1 MFGALEPLF
10 FQPRYKCC
18 TISESWDKMPLD
30 STKKWAKKSL
40 HKLLRAS
47 QKEVKKNSK
56 IRIRTDMIFLIMV
69 LGRHLVMYWAPE
81 NKSFKWALEVLK
93 KWKKVFFS
101 ESSPQFF
108 FHIWYPGCRI
118 LLSLQNMAGIGIL
131 VPNRVHM

>member
-1 MFGALEPLF
+1 
-10 FQPRYKCC
+10 
-18 TISESWDKMPLD
+18 MPLD
-30 STKKWAKKSL
+30 STKKLAKKSL

-81 NKSFKWALEVLK
+81 NKSFKQALEVLK

-108 FHIWYPGCRI
+108 FHF
-118 LLSLQNMAGIGIL
+118 
-131 VPNRVHM
+131 